1 MRSLSLIARP
11 FAIVVLT
18 LWLASCGPDG
28 NPSVE
33 GGGCKIIEQ
42 PDVPICGMTERDQRW
57 LDINLARYGA
67 ACHWE
72 RRQGEPCK
80 RPALPPE
87 TKPAPKKNFIGW
99 LRHKKK

>member
-1 MRSLSLIARP
+1 MRSLIILP
-11 FAIVVLT
+11 LFL
-18 LWLASCGPDG
+18 LLAACGPDG
-28 NPSVE
+28 NPTVD

-42 PDVPICGMTERDQRW
+42 PDVPICGLTAEDQRW

-80 RPALPPE
+80 RPAPPPA
-87 TKPAPKKNFIGW
+87 KAAPKKKSLTDRI
-99 LRHKKK
+99 LRREPK

>member
-1 MRSLSLIARP
+1 MRTLIA
-11 FAIVVLT
+11 FALLLLV
-18 LWLASCGPDG
+18 AACGPDG
-28 NPSVE
+28 NPTVD

-42 PDVPICGMTERDQRW
+42 PDVPICGLTQEDQRW

-80 RPALPPE
+80 RPSIPPVA
-87 TKPAPKKNFIGW
+87 KPAPKKKFMGW
-99 LRHKKK
+99 LRENQK